1 MLSGT
6 VQPECRGRRSV
17 TLLTPNAAVN
27 GPDVVTRTSARMS
40 TSADDAPRP
49 QTTKYVT
56 RATIHT
62 TVNGVAAAGFRAT
75 SIVVI

>member
-6 VQPECRGRRSV
+6 VQSECRGRRSV
-17 TLLTPNAAVN
+17 SLLTPNTAVN
-27 GPDVVTRTSARMS
+27 GPDVVTRTSATMS
-40 TSADDAPRP
+40 TSADDTPHP

-56 RATIHT
+56 PATIHT
-62 TVNGVAAAGFRAT
+62 TVNGVARGGRRAT